1 VQSGKRLVEIIL
13 LTKKSAARVKRR
25 VEIICRNFC
34 TYRTAGTAR
43 KKECRN
49 YFTDKKTSC
58 TGKTEC
64 RKYFADKKAGMPRKK
79 EWRNMF
85 YLQKSCLGQ

>member
-1 VQSGKRLVEIIL
+1 MALPGKRSVENIL
-13 LTKKSAARVKRR
+13 
-25 VEIICRNFC
+25 
-34 TYRTAGTAR
+34 
-43 KKECRN
+43 KECRT

-64 RKYFADKKAGMPRKK
+64 RKYFADKKAGMTRKK

-85 YLQKSCLGQ
+85 LFTKH